1 MFGAKSNNAVE
12 NDFKTLLAG
21 MNMNYISSIG
31 IGVSLVITFI
41 GMVYA
46 YNCWRLWRH
55 TKINGIGVEVTK
67 SRTFL
72 SHNFKLVLVVGAL
85 SGLHVVFVTMEELHL
100 LSPPWLRNT
109 FDFLYYLNTITI
121 MSALLVLAISWHKVL
136 TKVNRWDKRWIK
148 AK

>member
-1 MFGAKSNNAVE
+1 MFCAKSNNAVE

-31 IGVSLVITFI
+31 IGVSLVITFM

-55 TKINGIGVEVTK
+55 TKINSIGAVVTK
-67 SRTFL
+67 DRAFL
-72 SHNFKLVLVVGAL
+72 SNNFKLILVVGAL
-85 SGLHVVFVTMEELHL
+85 SGLHVVFEAMGELHL
-100 LSPPWLRNT
+100 LLPQWLRNT
-109 FDFLYYLNTITI
+109 FDFLYYLNIITI

-136 TKVNRWDKRWIK
+136 TKVNHWDKHWIK